1 AILSNSGVVAPNRAR
16 GGNVRSDDA
25 GIRKDG
31 GVAEGTENR
40 IGGDGKHGGLL
51 DRAARGFGAARIG
64 NRAGEYTR
72 AGPRAR
78 AEEDGPGGLSV
89 DPAAAQLRAAEGL
102 LPAE

>member
-1 AILSNSGVVAPNRAR
+1 M
-16 GGNVRSDDA
+16 
-25 GIRKDG
+25 
-31 GVAEGTENR
+31 AEGTENR

-72 AGPRAR
+72 TGPRAR